1 MTFLF
6 DRQITVGD
14 FSGRVGKAFDVQV
27 AGHQLSLTLRAC
39 QELPGAKRV
48 GGAFRLEFLGPTN
61 PQLGQGV
68 FPFQIGTDQFSI
80 FIVPVG
86 PDPKGMIYEAVF
98 F

>member
-6 DRQITVGD
+6 DRQITAAD
-14 FSGRVGKAFDVQV
+14 FSGRIGKAFDVQV
-27 AGHQLSLTLRAC
+27 AGHQLSLTLDAC
-39 QELPGAKRV
+39 QDLPASKRA
-48 GGAFRLEFLGPTN
+48 GGAFRLEFIGPTN

-68 FPFQIGTDQFSI
+68 FPFVFGTDQYNL

-86 PDPKGMIYEAVF
+86 PSPRGMIYEAIF